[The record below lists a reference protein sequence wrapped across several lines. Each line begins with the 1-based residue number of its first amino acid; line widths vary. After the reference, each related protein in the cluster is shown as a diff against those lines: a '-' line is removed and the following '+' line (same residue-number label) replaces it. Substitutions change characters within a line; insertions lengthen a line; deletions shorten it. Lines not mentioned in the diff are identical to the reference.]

1 MGYDAL
7 AKQISVTRASIKRK
21 RVELFGLDTEDA
33 WEEYFHHLY
42 RNLEEVCASNLFIKE
57 FLQEKIKK
65 IRSEEQKKKRTS
77 LSKGIRKCR
86 ETLALVDD
94 DSRVV
99 FASRKTP
106 LDDLR
111 NKFGKIEVIDVSP
124 AGHYNKLHPAWP
136 ITSVDLPGADK
147 DSAAKASSVQGL
159 YEGLRLFENEKKI
172 SLNVLLCDNMKI
184 HRSQTKTT
192 GEIIGYRFGLKETA
206 EVIDELKARYYLF
219 IKPYE
224 EMLSRKEQK
233 ALLETLK
240 EKLDSDPNLRLVLV
254 DAKIPNPDW
263 KNLEQDISHC
273 PLIRDMLSKK
283 WPKWEEP
290 EKGDDE
296 EEEDVE
302 EEEEDDDEEMADN
315 TEDGDEESEEEES
328 DEVEESEESDE

>member
-1 MGYDAL
+1 MYHQL
-7 AKQISVTRASIKRK
+7 VTIISYIQ
-21 RVELFGLDTEDA
+21 LGLL
-33 WEEYFHHLY
+33 HL
-42 RNLEEVCASNLFIKE
+42 LI
-57 FLQEKIKK
+57 FLVL
-65 IRSEEQKKKRTS
+65 IRIVLQKH
-77 LSKGIRKCR
+77 LQ
-86 ETLALVDD
+86 
-94 DSRVV
+94 
-99 FASRKTP
+99 F
-106 LDDLR
+106 
-111 NKFGKIEVIDVSP
+111 
-124 AGHYNKLHPAWP
+124 
-136 ITSVDLPGADK
+136 K
-147 DSAAKASSVQGL
+147 DYMKDYVYL
-159 YEGLRLFENEKKI
+159 KMRKKI

-296 EEEDVE
+296 EEDEDVE

-315 TEDGDEESEEEES
+315 TEDGDEESEEDEEGGE
-328 DEVEESEESDE
+328 DEESEESDE